1 MKKEKN
7 EKKKEVIW
15 MIQRS
20 DELSENIKILET
32 IEEMHRMKK
41 IKFLTGMKWLI
52 LVLKYTLMPK
62 FTE

>member
-1 MKKEKN
+1 
-7 EKKKEVIW
+7 

-41 IKFLTGMKWLI
+41 IKFLTGMK
-52 LVLKYTLMPK
+52 
-62 FTE
+62 